1 MNNLEKKMVN
11 TLIDL
16 KENHHFLSVKCEF
29 DAEGTSFEE
38 AMRLKELTL
47 KAGLDF
53 SIKIGGCEAIKDMLD
68 TQKININSLIAPM
81 IESPYAMKKFVNAIE
96 SVFTDKEKQN
106 ISFLINIET
115 ITGYN
120 NLKDIVSAKDFD
132 NISGI
137 VLGRTDMVGSMNLSK
152 QEINS
157 EKIFVIA
164 DSISNKM
171 KELKKD
177 FIIGGSVSTDSIPF
191 FRQLPYLTK
200 FETRKIIFDAQ
211 KALND
216 KNINNGLFKAIDFE
230 MMWLKYKQ
238 DSYNN
243 ILTEDNKR
251 FVMLEKLST
260 KILEEISCANK

>member
-1 MNNLEKKMVN
+1 M
-11 TLIDL
+11 
-16 KENHHFLSVKCEF
+16 
-29 DAEGTSFEE
+29 
-38 AMRLKELTL
+38 
-47 KAGLDF
+47 
-53 SIKIGGCEAIKDMLD
+53 
-68 TQKININSLIAPM
+68 
-81 IESPYAMKKFVNAIE
+81 
-96 SVFTDKEKQN
+96 
-106 ISFLINIET
+106 
-115 ITGYN
+115 
-120 NLKDIVSAKDFD
+120 SAKDFD

-137 VLGRTDMVGSMNLSK
+137 VLGRTDMVGSMNLNK